1 MPGYSRVV
9 LVLTLL
15 GLGTVAAADGI
26 RLRPGMTGVADLGAT
41 SCETFNHMYPAGPTG
56 LRQAALY
63 YAEGFIYGRSGKTL
77 EQVVGGLPDDAGWT
91 FDSLTDVMVNYCT
104 ANPAAEFADAAAA
117 LWAALGG

>member
-1 MPGYSRVV
+1 MPAYTRVG
-9 LVLTLL
+9 LALTLL

-41 SCETFNHMYPAGPTG
+41 SCETFNHIYPAGPTG

-77 EQVVGGLPDDAGWT
+77 EQVVRG
-91 FDSLTDVMVNYCT
+91 
-104 ANPAAEFADAAAA
+104 
-117 LWAALGG
+117 